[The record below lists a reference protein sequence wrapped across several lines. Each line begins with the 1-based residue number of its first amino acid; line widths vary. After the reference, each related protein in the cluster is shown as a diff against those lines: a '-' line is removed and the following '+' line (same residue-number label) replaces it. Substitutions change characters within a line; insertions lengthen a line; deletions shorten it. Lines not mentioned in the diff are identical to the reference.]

1 MPFVQAGGH
10 RLEYAW
16 LGPGPEEAP
25 SVVMLHEGL
34 GSLAMWKD
42 FPAAVQ
48 VRTGLGVLAY
58 SRQGYGRSEP
68 IEGPRQPDFMHRE
81 ARVVLPELLE
91 TLDVRDPILLGHS
104 DGGSIALIHAGTPD
118 LPGPRPR
125 AAIALAAHVFNEDLC
140 VASIAAARK
149 AYQTTNLRERL
160 ARYHSD
166 VDGAF
171 FGWNDVWLLPEF
183 RDWTIED
190 VLPLIECPLLV
201 LQGEDDQYGTMAQ
214 VEAICAGAGGPTE
227 AVTVPNCGH
236 SIHVDATETA
246 LAHIARFV
254 GKAIGTEAAA

>member
-16 LGPGPEEAP
+16 LGPGPEEGP
-25 SVVMLHEGL
+25 SIVMLHEGL

-42 FPAAVQ
+42 FPEAVRE
-48 VRTGLGVLAY
+48 RTGLGVLAY
-58 SRQGYGRSEP
+58 SRKGYGRSDP
-68 IEGPRQPDFMHRE
+68 IEGPRAPSFMDDE
-81 ARVVLPELLE
+81 ARRVLPELL
-91 TLDVRDPILLGHS
+91 TALDVRDPILLGHS
-104 DGGSIALIHAGTPD
+104 DGGTIALIHAASPD

-125 AAIALAAHVFNEDLC
+125 AAITLAAHVFNEDVC

-149 AYQTTNLRERL
+149 AFQTTDLRRRL
-160 ARYHSD
+160 SRYHDD

-183 RDWTIED
+183 RDWSIVD
-190 VLPLIECPLLV
+190 MLPAIQCPLLV
-201 LQGEDDQYGTMAQ
+201 MQGDDDQYATMAQ
-214 VEAICAGAGGPTE
+214 VDAIRDGTSGSVET
-227 AVTVPNCGH
+227 VTIPECGH

-254 GKAIGTEAAA
+254 AKTTDAEAAA